1 MGGIEFT
8 GLTSA
13 LLILLLFIVMIAI
26 ILVMRNIFTSRTNSN
41 LTEKYD
47 GHQWKSPLDAR
58 NKYPDVNIFNLTRP
72 IFLFGLVAALAATLF
87 AFSWTT
93 YDAEVFIPD
102 DALELDDELEI
113 EPPRTAEPP
122 PLSLIHI

>member
-58 NKYPDVNIFNLTRP
+58 NKYPDVN
-72 IFLFGLVAALAATLF
+72 
-87 AFSWTT
+87 
-93 YDAEVFIPD
+93 
-102 DALELDDELEI
+102 
-113 EPPRTAEPP
+113 
-122 PLSLIHI
+122 LSLIHI